1 MNAATTAPMNAP
13 LNAPPS
19 HAHER
24 ILDATLE
31 AAWLSHPC
39 SPIDAAAVAENF
51 LSTCSAPASDDG
63 IFARLIAGSSSVR
76 MADVRTARGHLGHAR
91 EALSRSMPQAS
102 QQTSAHRRLL
112 QLFHGVQAATH
123 WVERDLAAA
132 MVSFE
137 RALEQADALEPSDE
151 HYIRLWRAD
160 TLLGLGKPDLAFR
173 DLLLALE
180 FFRYHYR
187 PAHALLAFNVGA
199 TLLHAGDWEGAENCI
214 RVALAEC
221 ALIGMPGFETMC
233 RSNLAYCLINTGRIG
248 EATAEIDK
256 ALAHDRAE
264 LLRFRPGDVMT
275 TVAENLIE
283 TGHLEEATHYVF
295 DALDDA
301 IGRRYVMGIG
311 TAKWNQGRIAVEQ
324 DKLSEAAS
332 AWRVALWNLRR
343 HPHLTQFWKT
353 AFAVSTLYAKQHD
366 YRRALRWHRRFHAS
380 YRRWQDTTRDVCL
393 AYSQAT
399 LQMEAIRRER
409 DTAEGEKL
417 RLLQAKTEL
426 EAVNSELQSRFT
438 QIEAIH
444 DELREQAARDPLTG
458 LLNRR
463 NLLPMLDSMI
473 DKSAMIKQH
482 AIVAMLDLD
491 HFKQFNDKH
500 GHVAGDEI
508 LAAAGQLLREF
519 FRDEDSA
526 FRYGGDEFCIFLPH
540 ANRMVG
546 EARLEAF
553 AQALRDTLPP
563 APDGAS
569 SGVTVSFGIACFPDD
584 SERADELLAIADAA
598 LYKIKRRN
606 KESAKETAS
615 VTLSRRL

>member
-1 MNAATTAPMNAP
+1 MNASLNALPNAP
-13 LNAPPS
+13 HS
-19 HAHER
+19 HVHGR
-24 ILDATLE
+24 TLDATLE

-39 SPIDAAAVAENF
+39 SPIDAAAVAENY
-51 LSTCSAPASDDG
+51 LSSCATPAGNDG
-63 IFARLIAGSSSVR
+63 IFAHLIAGSSAVR
-76 MADVRTARGHLGHAR
+76 MANVRAARGHLGHAR
-91 EALSRSMPQAS
+91 EALSQSMTQSMTPTS
-102 QQTSAHRRLL
+102 QQTPAQRRLL
-112 QLFHGVQAATH
+112 QLFHGVQATMH
-123 WVERDLAAA
+123 WVERDLVAA
-132 MVSFE
+132 MASFE
-137 RALEQADALEPSDE
+137 RALEQADALEPCDE
-151 HYIRLWRAD
+151 HYIRLWRAI

-199 TLLHAGDWEGAENCI
+199 TLLHAGDWEGAESCI
-214 RVALAEC
+214 RIALGEC
-221 ALIGMPGFETMC
+221 GLIGMPGFETMC

-248 EATAEIDK
+248 EATAEIDT
-256 ALAHDRAE
+256 ALARDRAE
-264 LLRFRPGDVMT
+264 LLRYRPGDVMT

-301 IGRRYVMGIG
+301 IGRKYVMGIG

-324 DKLSEAAS
+324 DKISEAVS
-332 AWRVALWNLRR
+332 AWQVALWNLRR
-343 HPHLTQFWKT
+343 YPHLTQFWKT
-353 AFAVSTLYAKQHD
+353 ALAVSTLYAKRHD

-380 YRRWQDTTRDVCL
+380 YRRWQDTTRDVRL

-399 LQMEAIRRER
+399 LRLEAFRRER
-409 DTAEGEKL
+409 DFAEAERL

-473 DKSAMIKQH
+473 EKSVLIKQH

-491 HFKQFNDKH
+491 HFKLFNDKH
-500 GHVAGDEI
+500 GHGAGDGI

-546 EARLEAF
+546 DARLEAF
-553 AQALRDTLPP
+553 ARALHDSLPL
-563 APDGAS
+563 APDGTA

-584 SERADELLAIADAA
+584 SMRADELLAIADAA
-598 LYKIKRRN
+598 LYTIKRRN
-606 KESAKETAS
+606 KDAASAAM
-615 VTLSRRL
+615 SRRL